1 MLLFLAK
8 LGKRESSSQSTTK
21 HARSTESIPTNST
34 LHNTSQRNSDSLSST
49 ALDSNTESKNGMARS
64 TSASER
70 PQSRPRSLRQ
80 SRSAVTS
87 YNENI
92 LSGSAKKSRKKNV
105 ESFSNRTVSG
115 ETLVNEKSD
124 SPTEFVRQKTQGID
138 QDWTLGPLPG
148 DDLKLGVHAE
158 PGKRRKSTRLA
169 VFEMA
174 SNLVEQ
180 TKTVLGKRSRDTVEA
195 GKGTPQKDGLGDVL
209 QPGEKT
215 PSDGPQ
221 RKKARFSHFSGS
233 GELSIHGLSKTEQKP
248 AKRPSKRWLAQ
259 GLFVGQDPDFD
270 PRYTTSR
277 NLKKKASKQE
287 KGETTRQ
294 RSILPLPMF
303 AGRRALEIGADFRL
317 PFDIFSPLPPGQPR
331 PDEWKK
337 THKNVFVGDA
347 AAIWRKTKL
356 LEASK
361 CICTTKR
368 GCDEDCFNR
377 LMLYECDDSNC
388 NIGAENCTNRSFEDL
403 RRRCKAGGK
412 YNIGVEVIK
421 TQDRGHGVRSNRT
434 FDPHQIIVEY
444 TGEII
449 TQDECDN
456 RMETRYKD
464 SEKWTVAGKPRMALF
479 AGENGI
485 MTGEELTY
493 DYNFSPYSVKN
504 VQECRCGAPSCRGVL
519 GPKPKEIKDALKPL
533 TTGGKRKLEQAFQDS
548 FQTVT
553 KKRKINVPSSLR
565 TAFSTAKAQTRE
577 KFTKARDF
585 GTARVKSEKLVNKAL
600 TCSSKIK
607 ENSVLLNKKGSRRL
621 KGNSSI
627 TYASRSS
634 KRGTLIKDEAGDEQ
648 LPVSRK
654 SSVKATA
661 TSVRK
666 NMVRTV
672 RRSGVGARRNGKSI
686 RVVSDGVKKVR

>member
-21 HARSTESIPTNST
+21 HTRSTESVPSNST
-34 LHNTSQRNSDSLSST
+34 LHNTSRGNSDALSST
-49 ALDSNTESKNGMARS
+49 ALESNTESDNGMARS
-64 TSASER
+64 TPVSQAS
-70 PQSRPRSLRQ
+70 QSRPRSLRQ

-87 YNENI
+87 YNENV
-92 LSGSAKKSRKKNV
+92 LSGSAKKYRRRNA
-105 ESFSNRTVSG
+105 ESFVNRTVSG
-115 ETLVNEKSD
+115 ETLVNEKSE
-124 SPTEFVRQKTQGID
+124 SPIEFVRQKTQGLD
-138 QDWTLGPLPG
+138 QDWTLGSLPG
-148 DDLKLGVHAE
+148 DDLKLGVQAE
-158 PGKRRKSTRLA
+158 QVKRRKSTRLA
-169 VFEMA
+169 VFELA

-180 TKTVLGKRSRDTVEA
+180 TKTVLGKRSRDTTGVGE
-195 GKGTPQKDGLGDVL
+195 GTPRKDGLADIL
-209 QPGEKT
+209 QSREKT

-233 GELSIHGLSKTEQKP
+233 GEFSPRGTSKTEQKP
-248 AKRPSKRWLAQ
+248 GRRPSKRWLGQ

-277 NLKKKASKQE
+277 NLKKKATKQE
-287 KGETTRQ
+287 RGETTHQ

-317 PFDIFSPLPPGQPR
+317 PFDVFSPLPPGQPR

-337 THKNVFVGDA
+337 THKSNSPVQFVALFAKLEYLDVFVGDA
-347 AAIWRKTKL
+347 AAIWRKSKL

-421 TQDRGHGVRSNRT
+421 TQDRGYGVRSNRT

-464 SEKWTVAGKPRMALF
+464 SEV
-479 AGENGI
+479 
-485 MTGEELTY
+485 
-493 DYNFSPYSVKN
+493 
-504 VQECRCGAPSCRGVL
+504 
-519 GPKPKEIKDALKPL
+519 
-533 TTGGKRKLEQAFQDS
+533 
-548 FQTVT
+548 
-553 KKRKINVPSSLR
+553 
-565 TAFSTAKAQTRE
+565 
-577 KFTKARDF
+577 
-585 GTARVKSEKLVNKAL
+585 
-600 TCSSKIK
+600 
-607 ENSVLLNKKGSRRL
+607 
-621 KGNSSI
+621 
-627 TYASRSS
+627 
-634 KRGTLIKDEAGDEQ
+634 
-648 LPVSRK
+648 
-654 SSVKATA
+654 
-661 TSVRK
+661 
-666 NMVRTV
+666 
-672 RRSGVGARRNGKSI
+672 
-686 RVVSDGVKKVR
+686 